1 MNSIPRYCCALL
13 MLWTVVAT
21 QSLYAQYWH
30 NPYQERLNRQVA
42 AKNYEQAATDLKN
55 GKPVTVLFLYDY
67 AKPLDAPLAQFADVE
82 QVFVHISRSD
92 SVMLTA
98 FFEELSQLPKLK
110 YVTVGGYMNRQGE
123 SMTIPANITKLKG
136 LEGLSLKMG
145 GKFNAGSAWT
155 ALPNFKRLVAL
166 DIELPS
172 KQMGL
177 PVALRECK
185 NLKSLSVS
193 SFEGNVPEW
202 FSELKTLEY
211 LTFIGKYNER
221 VSAKWKMPA
230 SLSGLT
236 SLKALNLSN
245 FTFKGTDFKGLS
257 DSLYYFSVTNCKL
270 SEPNELIAALNRC
283 KRLESF
289 RLQNSLLPP
298 FSSTPA
304 LELPNLKELFLSE
317 LYEDSLRK
325 RPIAGVPDFSAS
337 TQLKV
342 LHLGGVLGESLPKGI
357 EQLTELETLHLAGNH
372 LTQLPDLGRMTKL
385 RFLTVNNNQLKELPK
400 EIAKAKKLRILN
412 AANNQL
418 SELPPGLFNAE
429 ELEFVFLANNQ
440 IKKIPGDFSKL
451 KKLKELNVVGNQ
463 LTELPKNIGSGGSL
477 QNLYVSNNELAALP
491 NSIGQLKSLRSL
503 DVSHNPL
510 TQLPENLGDCDSL
523 ERLMLSNCRLETLP
537 NSLGK
542 LQHLNFLNLAD
553 AEVVYVNRTPVDGR
567 TEPLPAKNHNQLRSL
582 PAALAN
588 CRKLVNLELSR
599 NKYWE
604 EKDLWP
610 VIQQLRMPQGTVNL
624 TECNLSAVPMTGWMD
639 TQIQNLYLVKNELT
653 QFPTEWYKAK
663 GIKSIVLF
671 QNKLTPPAMNQEFRS
686 FEERLLL
693 GEEMGIDVPKPF
705 PKTKEMARAYLNQA
719 GKKVNAGDIPRF
731 VEYMKEVQRIDSTEG
746 KYAVELW
753 SRFYFHTHQYRRAI
767 DSMNVVINRYFTY
780 EKERPKR
787 AGQPQPR
794 GLPVALY
801 VDLRGQ
807 SKWKLGDSLG
817 AIQDY
822 ELLVNDY
829 KLFAPNLWGRL
840 GVWYKRYRPT
850 AGKSDAAFDKA
861 INMYEAIQNQPPM
874 VQLSAAE
881 VYFMND
887 QADKAYEYLF
897 GLDRTKFK
905 PEENRLAD
913 YLLLAAQ
920 VAQKQAGEEEVEA
933 FEKRLQSEKL
943 KIQGW
948 SYQLFEE
955 ALESLDYPA
964 EQKALLRRLTA
975 SLKAQ
980 SVLVD

>member
-1 MNSIPRYCCALL
+1 MNSFPRYRYALL
-13 MLWTVVAT
+13 LLWTVLIT
-21 QSLYAQYWH
+21 QRLQAQNGQ
-30 NPYQERLNRQVA
+30 NPYRTFSGYQGYMYGTAKAEIKAGRPVKSLILNDYDKSWLDSLGQFKELERVSLTLSNVTVFQLSAVFEQLARVPTLSTLTLHRYVVKSQDTVIIPRSFAKLNTLENLSIQTNEGVDLSAVWEALPQFERLKVLEVEFSQKQV
-42 AKNYEQAATDLKN
+42 
-55 GKPVTVLFLYDY
+55 GF
-67 AKPLDAPLAQFADVE
+67 
-82 QVFVHISRSD
+82 
-92 SVMLTA
+92 
-98 FFEELSQLPKLK
+98 
-110 YVTVGGYMNRQGE
+110 
-123 SMTIPANITKLKG
+123 PAG
-136 LEGLSLKMG
+136 LRK
-145 GKFNAGSAWT
+145 
-155 ALPNFKRLVAL
+155 
-166 DIELPS
+166 
-172 KQMGL
+172 
-177 PVALRECK
+177 CK
-185 NLKSLSVS
+185 NLKSLTVTMPAGMSLPAEIGELKSLDYLTLQGKYHENGAKPLIDPQFLPGFTSLKGLVVS
-193 SFEGNVPEW
+193 SFR
-202 FSELKTLEY
+202 
-211 LTFIGKYNER
+211 IQ
-221 VSAKWKMPA
+221 
-230 SLSGLT
+230 
-236 SLKALNLSN
+236 
-245 FTFKGTDFKGLS
+245 GTDLKGLGES
-257 DSLYYFSVTNCKL
+257 LQSIGLYYCTI
-270 SEPNELIAALNRC
+270 SEPDELIKSLNRC
-283 KRLESF
+283 RILASF
-289 RLQNSLLPP
+289 RLQNLTLSP
-298 FSSTPA
+298 FSA
-304 LELPNLKELFLSE
+304 AAKLELPNLKELFFSD

-325 RPIAGVPDFSAS
+325 KPIAGVPDFSAS

-342 LHLGGVLGESLPKGI
+342 LHLERVLGESLPKGLD
-357 EQLTELETLHLAGNH
+357 QLTELETLHLAGNQ

-385 RFLTVNNNQLKELPK
+385 RMIVVNNNQLKELPK
-400 EIAKAKKLRILN
+400 GIAKAQKLRGLN

-418 SELPPGLFNAE
+418 SELPPGLFNAS
-429 ELEFVFLANNQ
+429 ELEFVFLANNHLE
-440 IKKIPGDFSKL
+440 KLPADFSKL
-451 KKLKELNVVGNQ
+451 QKLKDLNISGNQ
-463 LTELPKNIGSGGSL
+463 LTELPKNIGSGGNL
-477 QNLYVSNNELAALP
+477 QNLQLSNNELTALP
-491 NSIGQLKSLRSL
+491 NSIGQLKRLKSL

-510 TQLPENLGDCDSL
+510 TQLPESLSDCDSL
-523 ERLMLSNCRLETLP
+523 ERLVLSNCRLETLP

-553 AEVVYVNRTPVDGR
+553 ADMVYVNRTSMEGR
-567 TEPLPAKNHNQLRSL
+567 VEQLPAKNHNQLRSL
-582 PAALAN
+582 PASLAH

-610 VIQQLRMPQGTVNL
+610 VIQQLRIPQGTVNL
-624 TECNLSAVPMTGWMD
+624 AECNLSAVPMTGWLD

-693 GEEMGIDVPKPF
+693 GEEMGVDVPKPF

-719 GKKVNAGDIPRF
+719 GKKVNTGDIPRF

-746 KYAVELW
+746 KYAIELW

-767 DSMNVVINRYFTY
+767 DSMNVVINRYFNY

-787 AGQPQPR
+787 EGQPQQR

-817 AIQDY
+817 AIKDY

-850 AGKSDAAFDKA
+850 TGKSGAAFDKA
-861 INMYEAIQNQPPM
+861 INMYEAVQNQPPM

-920 VAQKQAGEEEVEA
+920 VAQKQAGEEEVET
-933 FEKRLQSEKL
+933 FEKRLKSDKL

-955 ALESLDYPA
+955 ALNSLDYPT